1 MGLLTDK
8 RWPRAIV
15 ATFFVNLGLV
25 QSRCVLV
32 AAPVR
37 FLQSWCVIGVALVP
51 LDRYACIYASGEA
64 PSGARKDR
72 LEHSFLY
79 LPLSHPQQYYKMSRY
94 DIYSPP
100 PSQSKHS
107 MLKTF
112 AQETTCLLFKY
123 FRVQVPKLGDF
134 SCALLEAGIN
144 FYTDMKLISVSF
156 LVHMLA
162 LQKAYRPLSHSR
174 SEKQHLK
181 KKSINKCPRRIQDL
195 FGGGCC

>member
-1 MGLLTDK
+1 MLAFK
-8 RWPRAIV
+8 RQEKHRVTHARTVWS
-15 ATFFVNLGLV
+15 TH
-25 QSRCVLV
+25 S
-32 AAPVR
+32 
-37 FLQSWCVIGVALVP
+37 
-51 LDRYACIYASGEA
+51 CICPCPTPNNTTKWA
-64 PSGARKDR
+64 D
-72 LEHSFLY
+72 
-79 LPLSHPQQYYKMSRY
+79 M
-94 DIYSPP
+94 IYIHPP

-123 FRVQVPKLGDF
+123 IRVQVPKLGDF

-144 FYTDMKLISVSF
+144 FYSDMKLISVSF

-195 FGGGCC
+195 FGRGCFTVIAVSEQNG